1 MFRKTKIQLVL
12 LFTLV
17 FFLILSILG
26 ISLYLYMHKVSFNT
40 IDDKLRHKERFLLHN
55 TNDEFTDENERESER
70 KVSYLFWGK
79 DGKILF
85 SDPKNAFFKNEISSL
100 TPKIKDKKIRT
111 QTVNGHSYRILTH
124 PIQGHELKS
133 YPAAGYV
140 QLVYNI
146 DPEVSVLQK
155 LLILI
160 GVGCAFGLLLSFFV
174 GLFLANR
181 ALIPIERSWEKQAQ
195 FVGDAS
201 HELRTPLAVI
211 QTHIELLF
219 RHPANTIEQESTTIF
234 KGLAEVKR
242 LSRLVE
248 DLLTLARADSNE
260 QLINPELFLID
271 GLLRNI
277 VEQFE
282 PIADIKG
289 IKIEKDIEDN
299 ILYFGDK
306 ARIHQLVVILLD
318 NALKYTKPNGQLLIT
333 SKKDGSGLRI
343 NIEDTGSG
351 IPVKDLPFIFDRFY
365 RSDKD
370 RTKETGGTGLGLSIA
385 KWIAEAHGGQISA
398 ESRLNEG
405 SRFTIK
411 LPIKNHLPKL
421 T

>member
-1 MFRKTKIQLVL
+1 MFRKTKIQLVS

-17 FFLILSILG
+17 FFFILSILG
-26 ISLYLYMHKVSFNT
+26 ISLYLYMHKISFAT
-40 IDDKLRHKERFLLHN
+40 IDDKLRHKEDFLLHN
-55 TNDEFTDENERESER
+55 SNDEFTDENERESER
-70 KVSYLFWGK
+70 KVSYLLWGNN
-79 DGKILF
+79 GNFLF
-85 SDPKNAFFKNEISSL
+85 SEPKNAFLKNEISSL
-100 TPKIKDKKIRT
+100 MPKVKDKKIHT

-124 PIQGHELKS
+124 HIQGQELKS
-133 YPAAGYV
+133 YPAAVNV

-146 DPEVSVLQK
+146 DPEVSVLQR

-181 ALIPIERSWEKQAQ
+181 ALVPIERSWEKQAQ

-211 QTHIELLF
+211 QTHLELLF

-242 LSRLVE
+242 LSRLIG

-260 QLINPELFLID
+260 QLINPEAFLID
-271 GLLRNI
+271 ELLRN
-277 VEQFE
+277 VAEQFG

-289 IKIEKDIEDN
+289 IKMNNDIEDN

-306 ARIHQLVVILLD
+306 ARIHQLLIILMD
-318 NALKYTKPNGQLLIT
+318 NALKYTMPGGQLLIT
-333 SKKDGSGLRI
+333 SKKDGSSLRI

-351 IPVKDLPFIFDRFY
+351 IPEKDLPFIFDRFY

-385 KWIAEAHGGQISA
+385 KWIAEAHGGQIYA
-398 ESRLNEG
+398 ESRLHEG
-405 SRFTIK
+405 SRFTII
-411 LPIKNHLPKL
+411 LPIKNHLAKL